1 MPIKARLD
9 AKIPVEVKERL
20 EFVANLESRSL
31 TDVVISAINS
41 YSEKAIMQHKLIK
54 LSIKD
59 QEMLAAHLLNE
70 DVDIA
75 QLNSRFAY
83 LKLAIDKHDEYVEEL

>member
-1 MPIKARLD
+1 MAVKARLD
-9 AKIPVEVKERL
+9 AKLPIEVKERL

-41 YSEKAIMQHKLIK
+41 YSEAVIMQNTLIK
-54 LSIKD
+54 LSIAD

-70 DVDIA
+70 DLDVA
-75 QLNSRFAY
+75 QLNSRFAA
-83 LKLAIDKHDEYVEEL
+83 LRLAIDRHDEHVEEL